1 MTGSKRTYG
10 EEAFEIEFQKFLTQQ
25 LDITRS
31 IVNEHSGSIHNE
43 ILHEIEI
50 GMLEL
55 LEDIDS
61 QMRGGTKAKDLVL
74 SVRDVEKMS
83 FLMGQH
89 ICLRE
94 GSADGEDKYLNALF
108 QQAGF
113 SPSW

>member
-1 MTGSKRTYG
+1 MTNSKRTYG

-25 LDITRS
+25 LDITRD
-31 IVNEHSGSIHNE
+31 IVNNHASECDYMRE
-43 ILHEIEI
+43 META
-50 GMLEL
+50 MLEL

-61 QMRGGTKAKDLVL
+61 QMRGGAKAKDLVL
-74 SVRDVEKMS
+74 SVRDVEKLS

-94 GSADGEDKYLNALF
+94 GSADGEDKYLSALF
-108 QQAGF
+108 HQAGF